1 MGVPPIRWSIL
12 LLAACV
18 LAWPSPAA
26 AQSGFDPAVNVSRTP
41 TDSRMPHMVV
51 DDGGTLH
58 LAWAD
63 DFRILYARS
72 EDRGQSFSTPL
83 RVSAGFAA
91 ALRPRLAVH
100 GSTVHLVWTQDPDN
114 ATSSEMKEVMYSR
127 SADGGATFA
136 APINLSNTPGQSQ
149 EARIAVSS
157 SGTVFVGWDEAWPT
171 RHLALRRSSDGGA
184 SFEAPRMLFTVAMGA
199 CPPGSPNA
207 ACTIYPG
214 LAVSP
219 TTGDLYVV
227 WHDQVAGRLQVL
239 FSRSLDGGET
249 FAPPRDVSHA
259 AVHAHCAAITVGP
272 SGRILLAWENR
283 KDTVDHKHDAVFVQS
298 TDGGLSFSPPLN
310 LSSGPP
316 WALSDYPW
324 PVEAGD
330 GRIAVGWEDNTAGS
344 GLDTVVALSTDGGL
358 TFGPPLNLSSN
369 PGSPSTEVVT
379 LFGPDRTLYVVWEDY
394 ATGNGEILLRRM
406 TPPAGSPTL
415 GVVRAGT
422 GAGTVTSAPPG
433 INCGSDCSETY
444 PAGTAVTLTA
454 APAAGSTF
462 QGWAGGGC
470 AGTGSCTLTVTATT
484 TVTATF
490 TTAGSGPPAF
500 TVGTTTASP
509 NPVGPGAST
518 TIATVIT
525 NTGGPAS
532 GILIDLE
539 VYSAGNVRVHQQ
551 VTTNQSF
558 AAGQSRSFQWTWT
571 VPSGQPPGPYTIKI
585 GVFSSNWATLYT
597 WHNNAATVMVQSG
610 GGTGPPAFT
619 VGTTAASPNPVGRGA
634 STTITTTI
642 TNTGGPASG
651 ILVDMEVYSAGNVR
665 VHQQVTTNQ
674 SFATGQSRT
683 FQWTWTVPA
692 GQAPGP
698 YTIKIGVFSGNW
710 ATLHTWHNS
719 AGSLSIQ

>member
-1 MGVPPIRWSIL
+1 MRVPPIRWSIL

-18 LAWPSPAA
+18 LACPSPTA

-51 DDGGTLH
+51 DDAGTLH

-72 EDRGQSFSTPL
+72 EDRGQSFSAPL

-114 ATSSEMKEVMYSR
+114 ATGSEMKEVMYSR
-127 SADGGATFA
+127 SADRGATFA
-136 APINLSNTPGQSQ
+136 APINLSNSPGQSQ

-157 SGTVFVGWDEAWPT
+157 SGTVFVGWDEAWPA

-184 SFEAPRMLFTVAMGA
+184 SFEAPRMLFAIAMGA

-249 FAPPRDVSHA
+249 FAPPRNVSNA

-272 SGRILLAWENR
+272 SGRILVAWENR

-298 TDGGLSFSPPLN
+298 TDGGLSFSTPLN
-310 LSSGPP
+310 LSNGPA

-330 GRIAVGWEDNTAGS
+330 GRIAVGWEDNTAGG
-344 GLDTVVALSTDGGL
+344 GLDTVLALSTDGGL

-422 GAGTVTSAPPG
+422 GAGTVTSAPSG

-444 PAGTAVTLTA
+444 PSGTAVTLTA
-454 APAAGSTF
+454 
-462 QGWAGGGC
+462 
-470 AGTGSCTLTVTATT
+470 
-484 TVTATF
+484 
-490 TTAGSGPPAF
+490 
-500 TVGTTTASP
+500 
-509 NPVGPGAST
+509 
-518 TIATVIT
+518 
-525 NTGGPAS
+525 
-532 GILIDLE
+532 
-539 VYSAGNVRVHQQ
+539 
-551 VTTNQSF
+551 
-558 AAGQSRSFQWTWT
+558 
-571 VPSGQPPGPYTIKI
+571 VPEG
-585 GVFSSNWATLYT
+585 
-597 WHNNAATVMVQSG
+597 
-610 GGTGPPAFT
+610 
-619 VGTTAASPNPVGRGA
+619 
-634 STTITTTI
+634 
-642 TNTGGPASG
+642 
-651 ILVDMEVYSAGNVR
+651 
-665 VHQQVTTNQ
+665 
-674 SFATGQSRT
+674 
-683 FQWTWTVPA
+683 
-692 GQAPGP
+692 
-698 YTIKIGVFSGNW
+698 
-710 ATLHTWHNS
+710 
-719 AGSLSIQ
+719 